1 MSNTLRSGKSIP
13 QQGVTFVK
21 FIFQRMQHYIC
32 NIQMGPKNTG
42 ILHYICKQSS
52 FLQIELILI
61 TFEKIKTYKK

>member
-1 MSNTLRSGKSIP
+1 MSNTLRSEKSTP

-21 FIFQRMQHYIC
+21 FIFQRTQHYIC
-32 NIQMGPKNTG
+32 NIQIEPKNTG
-42 ILHYICKQSS
+42 IPHYICKQSS

>member
-1 MSNTLRSGKSIP
+1 MFRSEKSSP

-21 FIFQRMQHYIC
+21 FIFQRMRHYIC
-32 NIQMGPKNTG
+32 NIQIEPKNTG
-42 ILHYICKQSS
+42 IPHYICKQYS